1 MLKESLKWM
10 ILTLAVF
17 AVIITGIVFVVT
29 VTAKN
34 TPTQDDPANT
44 VLNASPD
51 AAANS
56 ATPTPTA
63 TPAITRTP
71 RPTATPEPTTDA
83 EWVRLYV
90 SRMSLEDKLGQL
102 VMFGFSGTSA
112 PSTAF
117 TNLFAQYHV
126 GNIILYG
133 ANIESGNA
141 DGGFEQTRK
150 LTARLTETNA
160 SEIPLLVST
169 DVEGGSVV
177 RFRWSPWPS
186 SARTLGRRND
196 AEEAKE
202 QFSTIGTKLLSVG
215 INMDLAPVLDVTAD
229 PMSSFLGTRIISDD
243 AAVTANIGAA
253 IVSGLSE
260 SGCLSTA
267 KHFPGHGA
275 ADVDSHETT
284 PVIDKTL
291 DELRAYDLVPFQA
304 AIDANVDAI
313 LVGHL
318 SFPKIDPDNITTV
331 SRIFLTD
338 ILRTEMGFDG
348 VVISDDFRME
358 GLASRYDVGAAAVQF
373 INAGGDLIL
382 CGAQSDKQISIMEA
396 LAAAVED
403 GTLTEERINESVCR
417 ILEKKLAV
425 TDFEVRY

>member
-1 MLKESLKWM
+1 M

-17 AVIITGIVFVVT
+17 AVIITGVIFVVT

-34 TPTQDDPANT
+34 TPTEDAPANT
-44 VLNASPD
+44 VLNGSPASVQ
-51 AAANS
+51 NGV
-56 ATPTPTA
+56 TPTPTA
-63 TPAITRTP
+63 TPAVTRTP
-71 RPTATPEPTTDA
+71 RPSATPEPTTES
-83 EWVRLYV
+83 EWIQLYV

-112 PSTAF
+112 PSAVF
-117 TNLFAQYHV
+117 TDIFEKYHV
-126 GNIILYG
+126 GNNILYG

-141 DGGFEQTRK
+141 DGGFEQTQK
-150 LTARLTETNA
+150 LTARLTEANV
-160 SEIPLLVST
+160 SEIPLLIST

-196 AEEAKE
+196 AEEAKT
-202 QFSTIGTKLLSVG
+202 QFSTIGAKLLTVG
-215 INMDLAPVLDVTAD
+215 INMDLAPVLDIASD
-229 PMSSFLGTRIISDD
+229 PMTSFLGTRIISDD
-243 AAVTANIGAA
+243 PAVASTIGAA
-253 IVSGLSE
+253 VIEGLSE

-291 DELRAYDLVPFQA
+291 EELRAYDLVPFQA
-304 AIDANVDAI
+304 AIDARVDAM

-318 SFPKIDPDNITTV
+318 LFPQIDPDNISSM
-331 SRIFLTD
+331 SRIFITD
-338 ILRTEMGFDG
+338 ILRTEMGFQG
-348 VVISDDFRME
+348 LVISDDFRME
-358 GLASRYDVGAAAVQF
+358 GLVARYDVGAAAVQF

-382 CGAQSDKQISIMEA
+382 CGAQSDKQIAIMEA
-396 LAAAVED
+396 LASAVEA

-417 ILEKKLAV
+417 ILEKKIAV